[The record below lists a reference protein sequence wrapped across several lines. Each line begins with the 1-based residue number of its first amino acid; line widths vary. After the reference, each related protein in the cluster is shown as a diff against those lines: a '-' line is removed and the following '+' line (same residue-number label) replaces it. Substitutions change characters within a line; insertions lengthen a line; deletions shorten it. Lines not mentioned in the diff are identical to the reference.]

1 MDMALVL
8 GIFELVVLAL
18 AISLHDMAQ
27 TWTASR
33 LGDPTARMLGRLS
46 LNPAKHFDLFG
57 MVVWPLISLF
67 ILSSSLV
74 LGWGKPIP
82 VTSRNFRRPVR
93 DEVIV
98 YLSGPAAQMLGAG
111 ICLVLL
117 LIIKHTMPAAASSLL
132 IAAHLAQHDLSVS
145 TLDLPQIFP
154 IVLFLYFGILVNL
167 LLLVF
172 NLVPLPMLDGGKILR
187 NFLPYNA
194 QQTFDRI
201 GLYLMIAFFVLGG
214 GIIMLFFAPLHRLF
228 DSLLFAL

>member
-1 MDMALVL
+1 MDMVLVL
-8 GIFELVVLAL
+8 GLFELVVMAL

-27 TWTASR
+27 AWMASR

-46 LNPAKHFDLFG
+46 LNPAKHFDMFG
-57 MVVWPLISLF
+57 MLVWPLISLF
-67 ILSSSLV
+67 VLGSSLV

-93 DEVIV
+93 DEVV
-98 YLSGPAAQMLGAG
+98 AYLAGPVAQLLGAG
-111 ICLVLL
+111 ICLILLL
-117 LIIKHTMPAAASSLL
+117 LIKHVIPEAADSLS
-132 IAAHLAQHDLSVS
+132 IAARLAQHDLSVG
-145 TLDLPQIFP
+145 TTDLPRIFP

-194 QQTFDRI
+194 QRTFDGM
-201 GLYLMIAFFVLGG
+201 GLYLMIGFFILGG
-214 GIIMLFFAPLHRLF
+214 FVIRTFFAPLLGIF
-228 DSLLFAL
+228 DALLFTL